1 MSIERKQ
8 KLSKK
13 GEKERRQEARIKEE
27 FQRCVDAMG
36 VRLEIQRLPED
47 ACAFLLKSR
56 LPSPTV
62 TVEVGDA
69 DPKRVKAIHDAA
81 LTAIDETDFVA
92 EDGKKVSAPDF
103 FRYCLV
109 VRDVLEI
116 VERKNWGG
124 SVASQVKE
132 ASTRSKAFCDGIVAD
147 QLPEMLLNIDMA
159 LSAFTRIDTAIYW
172 FDSRFARVE
181 NGKWLLSVTIRKTA
195 AEKIRMCSDGEPR
208 PAFRCGASYGING
221 LRWASLPAR
230 LFGDDSDKRY
240 PVYVQSHAIRQLH
253 DRVPIAGGEGVVH
266 DCMWQSFLRPKMEVR
281 DNGDRL
287 IEYYFFQ
294 YKLGYFPVELIEDK
308 VLVKTFKF
316 LTMRGTPEAD
326 LLYKHKKLVRWD
338 IERLRLDTLHT
349 FVMTDV
355 QEDPELRD
363 LLTRCGCGHLLE
375 MAIPEAQKS
384 LLKGEARKIK
394 DYLGM
399 KLF

>member
-1 MSIERKQ
+1 MSNERKQ

-13 GEKERRQEARIKEE
+13 GEKERRQEARTKED

-47 ACAFLLKSR
+47 ALAFLLKSR

-62 TVEVGDA
+62 IVEVGDA

-81 LTAIDETDFVA
+81 LRAIDETYFLA

-103 FRYCLV
+103 FRYCVV

-132 ASTRSKAFCDGIVAD
+132 ASTRSKAFCDGIGAD
-147 QLPEMLLNIDMA
+147 QLPEMLLEIDMA
-159 LSAFTRIDTAIYW
+159 LSVFTRIDIAIYW
-172 FDSRFARVE
+172 FDARYVRNE
-181 NGKWLLSVTIRKTA
+181 NGKWLLTVTIRKTA
-195 AEKIRMCSDGEPR
+195 AEKIRMLSDGEPR
-208 PAFRCGASYGING
+208 PAFRCGASYGMNG

-253 DRVPIAGGEGVVH
+253 DRVPIAGGGIVH
-266 DCMWQSFLRPKMEVR
+266 DCMWLSFLGPKMVVR

-326 LLYKHKKLVRWD
+326 LLYKHKKLVKAD

-375 MAIPEAQKS
+375 MANPEAQES